1 MRIIILFLSLV
12 LLPVFVLT
20 GIALADEAPQGSTE
34 SITETIR
41 KRSEEIEGFR
51 TGFTQVLKAQGGDA
65 QERRGS
71 IVYKKPG
78 KIRWETTSP
87 EQELLIVGADTVWD
101 YFPEEDTVYIYEV
114 QDVLGS
120 KTMLRFISG
129 EAKLDEDFIVIEQGK
144 DEGLPKLEL
153 IPKEPEPG
161 LVKAYLWV
169 DGESFLPARIRIID
183 FYGNANDLRFQKL
196 ELNPELPDALFS
208 FTPPQGVDVQDNR
221 AQ

>member
-1 MRIIILFLSLV
+1 MRTIILFLSLV
-12 LLPVFVLT
+12 LLPVFVL
-20 GIALADEAPQGSTE
+20 ADEAPQSTAE

-41 KRSEEIEGFR
+41 KRSEDIEGFR
-51 TGFTQVLKAQGGDA
+51 TAFTQVLKAQGGEA
-65 QERRGS
+65 QERTGS

-101 YFPEEDTVYIYEV
+101 YFSEEDTVYIYDV
-114 QDVLGS
+114 QDILGS

-129 EAKLDEDFIVIEQGK
+129 EAKLDEDFIVIEQLSEKG
-144 DEGLPKLEL
+144 DEQGLHKLEL

-169 DGESFLPARIRIID
+169 DKTSFLPARIRIID

-196 ELNPELPDALFS
+196 AINPELPDSLFK
-208 FTPPQGVDVQDNR
+208 FTPPKGVDVQDNR